1 MIAFLIRS
9 TCQHVCVC
17 VFVKER
23 GLLEPN
29 SKEDA
34 QRLWEMER
42 QRVQETLRRQKQE
55 MLEDNK
61 WLEKEEKL
69 LVSHQQRLSLKLR
82 QCAILA
88 GIITMSLSLE

>member
-1 MIAFLIRS
+1 MDFFNRHGIKAAELSECF
-9 TCQHVCVC
+9 CM
-17 VFVKER
+17 FVKDH
-23 GLLEPN
+23 GFPEPS

-34 QRLWEMER
+34 QRLWELDR

-69 LVSHQQRLSLKLR
+69 LVSHR
-82 QCAILA
+82 
-88 GIITMSLSLE
+88 

>member
-1 MIAFLIRS
+1 M
-9 TCQHVCVC
+9 
-17 VFVKER
+17 KDG

-42 QRVQETLRRQKQE
+42 QRVQETLKRQKQE

-69 LVSHQQRLSLKLR
+69 L
-82 QCAILA
+82 
-88 GIITMSLSLE
+88 

>member
-1 MIAFLIRS
+1 MRVL
-9 TCQHVCVC
+9 
-17 VFVKER
+17 FVKDR
-23 GLLEPN
+23 GFLEPN

-42 QRVQETLRRQKQE
+42 QCVQETLRRQKQE

-69 LVSHQQRLSLKLR
+69 LDPFANDDTKAKV
-82 QCAILA
+82 
-88 GIITMSLSLE
+88 MSGNETSQAFLM